1 MIRSDAAGSV
11 VLMMTVN
18 SLVVLLF
25 WSMIYS
31 TFIINMHSFVFM
43 DTSGFSRLV

>member
-25 WSMIYS
+25 WSMIYLHN
-31 TFIINMHSFVFM
+31 NMHSFVFM

>member
-25 WSMIYS
+25 WSMIYL
-31 TFIINMHSFVFM
+31 IINMHSCVFM

>member
-25 WSMIYS
+25 WRY